1 MENSAV
7 PGLKSRDLPAV
18 FRRSRAKIWIR
29 TGILTVFG
37 TLFGLALYHDIVFGP
52 FRLLWAL
59 AILLVTL
66 PIGFWMRKLVPMQ
79 VHTPSG
85 FVTLSFDRI
94 YFALII
100 VLVVIKAL
108 ASNFLHVTLLADAA
122 MCVILGLMVGR
133 LSGICLRVHALKPGQ
148 TLPKS

>member
-1 MENSAV
+1 MEDPAET
-7 PGLKSRDLPAV
+7 GMESRDLPAV
-18 FRRSRAKIWIR
+18 FRRSRAKIWLR

-37 TLFGLALYHDIVFGP
+37 ILFGLTLYHDIVFGP
-52 FRLLWAL
+52 FRLLWAIAL
-59 AILLVTL
+59 IAIAL

-85 FVTLSFDRI
+85 YVTLSFDRI
-94 YFALII
+94 YFALIV

-108 ASNFLHVTLLADAA
+108 ATSLLHVTLLADGA
-122 MCVILGLMVGR
+122 MCVILGLMIGR
-133 LSGICLRVHALKPGQ
+133 LSGICLRVHALKPDQ